1 MMICENSLIRRL
13 AHNSFWRYLW
23 YGSPHRVFDYFR
35 ERRIEW
41 SHFRWFLM
49 LVSGL
54 SDAHLSWVR
63 LNTFPWRV
71 IVLTLVALLCCNIK
85 LSFIEIQLHELISLG
100 YLAHRQM
107 ACDRYGCRR
116 PHVSRA
122 VLLSWL

>member
-1 MMICENSLIRRL
+1 MEPLPLILDVGVGFIGRPL
-13 AHNSFWRYLW
+13 EL
-23 YGSPHRVFDYFR
+23 GGIKYFLR
-35 ERRIEW
+35 
-41 SHFRWFLM
+41 
-49 LVSGL
+49 
-54 SDAHLSWVR
+54 ACY
-63 LNTFPWRV
+63 
-71 IVLTLVALLCCNIK
+71 LVALLCCNIK